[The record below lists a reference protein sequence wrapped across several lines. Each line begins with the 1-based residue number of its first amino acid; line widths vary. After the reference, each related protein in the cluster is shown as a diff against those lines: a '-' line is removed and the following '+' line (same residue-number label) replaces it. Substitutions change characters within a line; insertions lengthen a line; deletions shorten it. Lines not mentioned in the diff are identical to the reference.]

1 MPLTVTTEAAAPDS
15 VEIIGVPVA
24 LGAVL
29 LGDANGLTSADLESR
44 GFEGKLGETATI
56 DGVIAVGV
64 GPAADVTP
72 DVIRRAS
79 AALVKETWKRA
90 SIGNAL
96 LDAVPT
102 DGDRPAAAQAAAEG
116 TLLASYRFGRYK
128 KEPASSATKLES
140 VVVVAKGGKRVRD
153 AVERGV
159 AIAEAVALARDLVN
173 TPAGDL
179 TPPIFADLAVEV
191 AERSGITAEVTN
203 EKQAAKLGLGGLLG
217 VGKGSENPPRMVKL
231 TYEPPAGARVRGHLA
246 LVGKGITFDSGGL
259 TIKPGEGMMTMKID
273 MGGAAAVLAAM
284 SVLPA
289 LAPAVRVTG
298 YLCMAENM
306 VSGRAIRPGDV
317 LRISNGTTVE
327 VLNTDAEG
335 RLVLADGL
343 SLAASAEPRADA
355 IIDLATLTG
364 ACVVALGPRIAGLM
378 GNNDALLEQ
387 VRSAADRAGEKVW
400 PLPLPA
406 EYRRDLESEVADLK
420 NVASG
425 RMGGALHA
433 GLFLQEFVDGRPWVH
448 VDIAGPAR
456 FESDDAYVPKG
467 GSGFGVRTIIE
478 TVLAFK
484 KPR

>member
-1 MPLTVTTEAAAPDS
+1 MSLTVSAEVTAPDS
-15 VEIIGVPVA
+15 AEVVGIPVA
-24 LGAVL
+24 LGPQI
-29 LGDANGLTSADLESR
+29 LGDANGLSLDELESR
-44 GFEGKLGETATI
+44 GFEGKVGETTTL
-56 DGVIAVGV
+56 DGLVAVGV
-64 GPAADVTP
+64 GPEADVTP

-90 SIGNAL
+90 SIANAL
-96 LDAVPT
+96 VEALPE
-102 DGDRPAAAQAAAEG
+102 DRAGAAQAAAEG
-116 TLLASYRFGRYK
+116 TLLAAYRFGRYK
-128 KEPASSATKLES
+128 KEAESSATKLEN
-140 VVVVAKGGKRVRD
+140 VVIVAKGGKRVRD
-153 AVERGV
+153 AVERGA
-159 AIAEAVALARDLVN
+159 AIAEAVTLARDLVN

-179 TPPIFADLAVEV
+179 TPPVFADLAVET
-191 AERSGITAEVTN
+191 AERSGITAEVIDD
-203 EKQAAKLGLGGLLG
+203 KQAAKLGLGGLLG
-217 VGKGSENPPRMVKL
+217 VGKGSDNPPRMVKL
-231 TYEPPAGARVRGHLA
+231 TYEPPSGVRVRGHLA

-259 TIKPGEGMMTMKID
+259 SIKPGDSMMTMKID
-273 MGGAAAVLAAM
+273 MSGAAAVLGAM

-317 LRISNGTTVE
+317 LRINNGTTVE

-343 SLAASAEPRADA
+343 SLAAGADPAPDA

-378 GNNDALLEQ
+378 GNNDGLLEQ

-406 EYRRDLESEVADLK
+406 EYRRDLDSEIADLK
-420 NVASG
+420 NIAGG
-425 RMGGALHA
+425 RYGGALHA

-456 FESDDAYVPKG
+456 FESDDAYTPKG